1 MDDPFAEFQTVAAP
15 AVEVG
20 SGKLFVYDLET
31 VPDESR
37 YPRPTAAEKPVR
49 PDAEDVDLNDLCG
62 GTVKQI
68 EKAVAGLSE
77 SQLIALQSLE
87 ESSAKPRDGAL
98 KAIAGALQFFDVA
111 SGLENEL
118 AEWRKLSFSPWKCR
132 IVALGIEAAGHS
144 VTMVAKDLNEER
156 QLLNVLWE
164 HIKKYRCRC
173 GYNITAFD
181 DAVIVARSMILGVS
195 PPTRIER
202 KACGT
207 RESVDLYK
215 SIFPTYG
222 DSMKLKELC
231 KAIGIVPKAGYEMDG
246 SQVLDLVDAGDWDGI
261 ANYVHSD
268 AVVEFELYNRL
279 CEFQIL

>member
-49 PDAEDVDLNDLCG
+49 PDAEDIDLNDLCS

-77 SQLIALQSLE
+77 SQLIALQQLE

-98 KAIAGALQFFDVA
+98 KTIAGALQFFDVA
-111 SGLENEL
+111 SGLENEI

-132 IVALGIEAAGHS
+132 VVALGIEAPGHS
-144 VTMVAKDLNEER
+144 VTMVAKDFQEER
-156 QLLNVLWE
+156 QLLEVFWNHMKSYAV
-164 HIKKYRCRC
+164 RC

-181 DAVIVARSMILGVS
+181 DAVIVARSMLLGLS
-195 PPTRIER
+195 PAVRINR
-202 KACGT
+202 NRYSKQ
-207 RESVDLYK
+207 SVDLYQAV
-215 SIFPTYG
+215 FPTYG
-222 DSMKLKELC
+222 DSMKLKDLC
-231 KAIGIVPKAGYEMDG
+231 RAIGIVPQAGYEMDG
-246 SQVLDLVDAGDWDGI
+246 SKVLDLVDAGEWDKI
-261 ANYVHSD
+261 AEYVHSD
-268 AVVEFELYNRL
+268 AVIEYELYNRL
-279 CEFQIL
+279 CDFQIF